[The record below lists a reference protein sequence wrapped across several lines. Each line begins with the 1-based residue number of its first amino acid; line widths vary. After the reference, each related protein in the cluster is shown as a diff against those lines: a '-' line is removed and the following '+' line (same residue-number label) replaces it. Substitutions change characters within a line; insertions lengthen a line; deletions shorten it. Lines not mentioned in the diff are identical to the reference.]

1 MTLTTTL
8 IYRTPLGLLLH
19 PKAAFAQLAEGEP
32 PPVGVFFRHIVWLA
46 VLPPTLVFV
55 GASNFGWMLGA
66 AEPLHMETTQRALVS
81 LGYFSALLLGL
92 ALTAVAGR
100 WMAPTYGASR
110 AFGSHLALVAIVA
123 APLAAGSVV
132 HLFPHVF
139 LNLLLLIP
147 ALLWSLYLLYT
158 GLPVALGVTPERGML
173 MASSLVGF
181 LLVGAVM
188 LLGVTVV
195 LWSAGIGPPMGV

>member
-1 MTLTTTL
+1 MTL
-8 IYRTPLGLLLH
+8 IYRTPVGLLLH
-19 PKAAFAQLAEGEP
+19 PKAAFAELAEGEP
-32 PPVGVFFRHIVWLA
+32 APVRVFFCHIVWLA
-46 VLPPTLVFV
+46 LLPPTLAFV
-55 GASNFGWMLGA
+55 GASNFGWRLGA
-66 AEPLHMETTQRALVS
+66 AKPLYLDTIQLVHVS

-92 ALTAVAGR
+92 AVTAAAGR

-158 GLPVALGVTPERGML
+158 GLPVALGVSPERGML

-181 LLVGAVM
+181 LLVGAVT
-188 LLGVTVV
+188 LLGITVV
-195 LWSAGIGPPMGV
+195 LWSAGIGAPMGI